1 MFVMNPVSSANRT
14 VSGKVPKRGLDLVHG
29 RDAVSISGA
38 DPSGRDATLYVRPGG
53 RTLRS

>member
-1 MFVMNPVSSANRT
+1 MNPVSSANRT